1 MCMHRVY
8 KNHCNFEKVPKFF
21 FLVFWMNS
29 IWFQVL
35 KSLKITFV
43 TVHSLSHEIGHLH
56 ILMLKYKNV
65 VNAYFSILIKTI
77 TKYSLIILSGNSTGI
92 FFNNIS

>member
-8 KNHCNFEKVPKFF
+8 KNHCNFEKVPTLF
-21 FLVFWMNS
+21 FLSLLDEFCLVSGTF
-29 IWFQVL
+29 

-56 ILMLKYKNV
+56 ILMLKYKNA
-65 VNAYFSILIKTI
+65 VNAYF
-77 TKYSLIILSGNSTGI
+77 
-92 FFNNIS
+92 FNFN